1 MAAVFGTVSKAP
13 ARKTPFMK
21 NVSHGSGAA
30 VLGPQAWVLTA
41 VACALQAF
49 PALAQTPTT
58 AAGPG
63 SAPVSQRV
71 AVIDRPPLQPDIV
84 PPAVGL
90 ATEATSLDS
99 SAVLAATTHTSPAA
113 PSVSPAKPARQAV
126 PAVTPA
132 VRIPSATPAA
142 GAASAGTGAASPSAG
157 AASSGTGT
165 MGMAMHAAHMATA
178 LPPCSSVSV
187 DPPTQVILGKS
198 TVLRLATPIVRMV
211 VGGAPAGRSLGGGT
225 AASAGA
231 AALASSSAA
240 GDGVAQVD
248 LMLLGPSEVFV
259 LGRRPGS
266 MNLILQAA
274 DGRCFL
280 RDVMVT
286 VDPEALQTKLAELL
300 PGEGQIRVRAMDSAL
315 VLTGQVSDS
324 LKADEVMS
332 LAQSLGEGRR
342 VVSLLR
348 VSAPQQVMLEVKIA
362 EVSKGVLDR
371 LGIDLTRVAR
381 TGDGARIFTGLF
393 GGNPLL
399 LGKTASTNIGLS
411 GRVDV
416 GRGVGLDIGAGK
428 DTISGSGGQQGASG
442 TLIGIDAQAQ
452 DALVRVLA
460 EPNIMAL
467 SGQAASFLSG
477 GKIFIPVRQGN
488 GAVALDERQFGV
500 GLKFL
505 PTVLE
510 GGRINLKLTTEAS
523 ELSQTGSALSTAD
536 GLQSVL
542 PTVSTRQVDTTVQ
555 LGDGQSLAIAGLIR
569 HTVSQSL
576 NRFPGLGDLPI
587 LGALFRST
595 AFQKD
600 QTELV
605 FVITPRLVQPLRTAM
620 LPTEVHVEP
629 SRQDA
634 IAGGKGEGQAPQQPG
649 APAARAVPALSIAP
663 VSPTGRSA
671 GDVPM
676 SLSTEGQP

>member
-1 MAAVFGTVSKAP
+1 
-13 ARKTPFMK
+13 
-21 NVSHGSGAA
+21 
-30 VLGPQAWVLTA
+30 
-41 VACALQAF
+41 
-49 PALAQTPTT
+49 
-58 AAGPG
+58 
-63 SAPVSQRV
+63 
-71 AVIDRPPLQPDIV
+71 
-84 PPAVGL
+84 
-90 ATEATSLDS
+90 
-99 SAVLAATTHTSPAA
+99 
-113 PSVSPAKPARQAV
+113 
-126 PAVTPA
+126 
-132 VRIPSATPAA
+132 
-142 GAASAGTGAASPSAG
+142 
-157 AASSGTGT
+157 
-165 MGMAMHAAHMATA
+165 MHAAHAAPAVA
-178 LPPCSSVSV
+178 LPPCSSVNV
-187 DPPTQVILGKS
+187 DPPAQVVLGKS
-198 TVLRLATPIVRMV
+198 TVLRLAAPIVRMV
-211 VGGAPAGRSLGGGT
+211 VGGAPASRTLGLGGGT
-225 AASAGA
+225 APSPGGAGVAASATG
-231 AALASSSAA
+231 

-248 LMLLGPSEVFV
+248 LMLLGPSELFV

-286 VDPEALQTKLAELL
+286 VDPEALQAKLAELL
-300 PGEGQIRVRAMDSAL
+300 PGEGQIRVRAMDGAL
-315 VLTGQVSDS
+315 VLTGQVSDA

-399 LGKTASTNIGLS
+399 LGKTASSNIGLS

-442 TLIGIDAQAQ
+442 TLLGMDAQTQ

-477 GKIFIPVRQGN
+477 GKIYIPVRQGN

-523 ELSQTGSALSTAD
+523 ELSQTGAALSTAD
-536 GLQSVL
+536 GLLSVL

-569 HTVSQSL
+569 QTVSQSL
-576 NRFPGLGDLPI
+576 SRFPGLGDLPI

-605 FVITPRLVQPLRTAM
+605 FVITPRLVQPLATAM
-620 LPTEVHVEP
+620 LPTDVHKEP

-634 IAGGKGEGQAPQQPG
+634 IVGGKGEGQPVAPQPG
-649 APAARAVPALSIAP
+649 APTTRPVPALSMAP
-663 VSPTGRSA
+663 SAPSASAVPNLSA
-671 GDVPM
+671 GDRSP
-676 SLSTEGQP
+676 SAPKEGQP